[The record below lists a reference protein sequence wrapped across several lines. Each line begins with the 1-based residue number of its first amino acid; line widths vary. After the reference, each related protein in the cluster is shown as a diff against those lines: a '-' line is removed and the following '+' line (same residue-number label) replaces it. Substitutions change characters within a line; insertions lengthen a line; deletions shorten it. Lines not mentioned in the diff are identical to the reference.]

1 MARRRQK
8 LSKARARTAWLAW
21 CAWGVIGSIFM
32 FEDAAGGTGWLTTIL
47 TAPFWLMF
55 ALWPVLWAWL
65 RLRVNPDCVEM
76 DEDFPA
82 DGKSIRVVQ
91 KDGERFVER
100 ASFAAV
106 FPGQADKLQ
115 ELRRIPGGDEE
126 FVPFAAILRLAGDNP
141 ELAVWVDA
149 MQALPLVR

>member
-21 CAWGVIGSIFM
+21 CAWGVIGSIFL
-32 FEDAAGGTGWLTTIL
+32 FEDVAGGTGWLTMIL

-65 RLRVNPDCVEM
+65 RLREAPESVEM
-76 DEDFPA
+76 DEDFPVA
-82 DGKSIRVVQ
+82 GKSIRVVQ
-91 KDGERFVER
+91 KDGERFAEK

-106 FPGQADKLQ
+106 FPGEAGKLK
-115 ELRRIPGGDEE
+115 ETRKIPGGDEE
-126 FVPFAAILRLAGDNP
+126 FFPFSAISRLAGENP
-141 ELAVWVDA
+141 ELSAWLDA
-149 MQALPLVR
+149 MERIPFVR

>member
-21 CAWGVIGSIFM
+21 CAWGVIGSIFL
-32 FEDAAGGTGWLTTIL
+32 FEDAAGGTGWLTMIL

-65 RLRVNPDCVEM
+65 RFRTAPDSVEM
-76 DEDFPA
+76 DEDFPVA
-82 DGKSIRVVQ
+82 GKFIRVVQ
-91 KDGERFVER
+91 KDGERFAEK

-106 FPGQADKLQ
+106 FPGQAKKF
-115 ELRRIPGGDEE
+115 EETRKIPGGDEE
-126 FVPFAAILRLAGDNP
+126 FFPFSAISRLAGENP
-141 ELAVWVDA
+141 ELSAWLDA
-149 MQALPLVR
+149 MERIPFVR